1 MSQVRGKPFQP
12 GNSFGRGRPKGSPN
26 KGTLLAQQL
35 LEEHA
40 ELIVRKL
47 LVEAAKG
54 DRSALRQCAE
64 RILPP
69 PCRDRPIQLPRLP
82 IRTAADLDIS
92 NQRVV
97 HAVTDGKITPS
108 EGETVVNILE
118 GRRRILETRD
128 LESRLKALEQGAP
141 RDERRAA

>member
-1 MSQVRGKPFQP
+1 MSQVRGRPFQP
-12 GNSFGRGRPKGSPN
+12 GNSFGRGRPKGSQN

-40 ELIVRKL
+40 EPLMRKCL
-47 LVEAAKG
+47 LEALKG
-54 DRSALRQCAE
+54 DRNALRLCVE
-64 RILPP
+64 RILPA
-69 PCRDRPIQLPRLP
+69 CRDRSIQLPRLP
-82 IRTAADLDIS
+82 IGTAADLDIS

-128 LESRLKALEQGAP
+128 LDSRLKALEQGAP

>member
-1 MSQVRGKPFQP
+1 VSQVRGKPFQP
-12 GNSFGRGRPKGSPN
+12 GNSFGRGRPKRSQN

-35 LEEHA
+35 LEDHA

-54 DRSALRQCAE
+54 DRSALRLTVE

-69 PCRDRPIQLPRLP
+69 CRDRSIQLPRLP
-82 IRTAADLDIS
+82 IGTAADLDIS

-108 EGETVVNILE
+108 EGETVANILE

-128 LESRLKALEQGAP
+128 LESRLQALEQSAP
-141 RDERRAA
+141 RDGRRAA

>member
-12 GNSFGRGRPKGSPN
+12 GNSFGRGRPKASQN

-40 ELIVRKL
+40 EPLMRKCL
-47 LVEAAKG
+47 LEALKG
-54 DRSALRQCAE
+54 DRNALRLCVE

-69 PCRDRPIQLPRLP
+69 CRDRCIQLPRLP
-82 IRTAADLDIS
+82 IGTAADLDIS

-118 GRRRILETRD
+118 DRRRILETRD
-128 LESRLKALEQGAP
+128 LDSRLKALEQGAP